1 MAASKGR
8 KTATGPKPLYAIF
21 GTDSFLKSQALRR
34 VLTEV
39 LGPDPD
45 PMAIVELEGGSAR
58 LADVLDE
65 LRTPSLLTPIRV
77 VILRDADV
85 FITGRQ
91 KAADKDELDDADDDA
106 ESAAP
111 SGCRKGVEKYFESES
126 PSGVLVLL
134 LRSWPSNTRLYKIA
148 DSIGENI
155 SCGAPKSGAAAWA
168 VDWASA
174 WSSTVHGC
182 ELSRPTAARLVEL
195 AGVDCGRLDSE
206 LSKLAAYVHPRKQ
219 ITLADVDA
227 LVGSRREETVFALG
241 DALGRRDAAAALEL
255 WQQVIATDRAA
266 PYRALGGLAWG
277 FRRCVQ
283 GRRLLDEGVPP
294 GVAANRSGFYGNPD
308 LLRRQVGSLS
318 ARQWED
324 LLRRLLKVDLAT
336 KSGLG
341 ATELAVEK
349 LIVQICGEPAAKD
362 RK

>member
-1 MAASKGR
+1 MAVSKGR

-21 GTDSFLKSQALRR
+21 GTDNFLKSQALRR
-34 VLTEV
+34 VLSDV
-39 LGPDPD
+39 LGSDPD
-45 PMAIVELEGGSAR
+45 PMAIVELEGANAR

-77 VILRDADV
+77 VILRDAEV

-91 KAADKDELDDADDDA
+91 RAADKDDQDDDADD
-106 ESAAP
+106 SAVA
-111 SGCRKGVEKYFESES
+111 SGCRKSVEKYFESES
-126 PSGVLVLL
+126 PSGVLVLM

-155 SCGAPKSGAAAWA
+155 GCGAPKNGAIAWA
-168 VDWASA
+168 IDWSASWA
-174 WSSTVHGC
+174 GTVHGC

-206 LSKLAAYVHPRKQ
+206 LSKLAAYIHPRKQ
-219 ITLADVDA
+219 IALADVDA
-227 LVGSRREETVFALG
+227 LVGSRREETIFALG
-241 DALGRRDAAAALEL
+241 DALGRRDAAAALDL

-294 GVAANRSGFYGNPD
+294 GVAANRSGFYGNPE

-324 LLRRLLKVDLAT
+324 ILTRLLRIDVST
-336 KSGLG
+336 KTGLG

>member
-21 GTDSFLKSQALRR
+21 GTDTFLKSQALRR

-45 PMAIVELEGGSAR
+45 PMAIVELEGANAR

-77 VILRDADV
+77 VIVRDADI

-91 KAADKDELDDADDDA
+91 KAGDKDDQDDDADDSD
-106 ESAAP
+106 SAVP

-126 PSGVLVLL
+126 PSGVLVLM

-148 DSIGENI
+148 DAIGQNI
-155 SCGAPKSGAAAWA
+155 GCGAPKNGATAWA
-168 VDWASA
+168 VDWAASWA
-174 WSSTVHGC
+174 NAVHGC
-182 ELSRPTAARLVEL
+182 ELSRPTAVRLVEL

-206 LSKLAAYVHPRKQ
+206 LSKLAAYIHPRKQ
-219 ITLADVDA
+219 IALADVDA
-227 LVGSRREETVFALG
+227 LVGSRREETIFALG
-241 DALGRRDAAAALEL
+241 DALGRRDSAAALDL

-283 GRRLLDEGVPP
+283 GRRLLDDGVPP

-308 LLRRQVGSLS
+308 LLRRQVGTLS
-318 ARQWED
+318 VRQWED
-324 LLRRLLKVDLAT
+324 ILTRLLRIDVST
-336 KSGLG
+336 KTGLG